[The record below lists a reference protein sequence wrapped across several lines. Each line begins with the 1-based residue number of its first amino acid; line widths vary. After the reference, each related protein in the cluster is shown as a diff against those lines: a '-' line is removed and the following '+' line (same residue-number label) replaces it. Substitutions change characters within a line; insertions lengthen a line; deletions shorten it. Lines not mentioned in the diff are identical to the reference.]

1 MLYYLYTIPIIQKGK
16 TWLYFIIF
24 PEANDMKTK
33 LEVENMQL
41 KKTIQELNDEVDMLK
56 KKEGK
61 NKNA

>member
-41 KKTIQELNDEVDMLK
+41 KKTTQELNDEVDMLK

>member
-1 MLYYLYTIPIIQKGK
+1 
-16 TWLYFIIF
+16 
-24 PEANDMKTK
+24 MKTK

>member
-56 KKEGK
+56 KRDGK